1 MNIKELRKYNNYS
14 RYSNDD
20 IAEKLM
26 QISYSAMS
34 LLENSTEIQEDLEN
48 ALYQL
53 ECMAQN
59 EYTMT
64 RTLYNILLIITAVN

>member
-59 EYTMT
+59 EY
-64 RTLYNILLIITAVN
+64 NND